1 MIKSFRVLRLRNRQV
16 NYLWL
21 FPLIISSFCPCLLKC
36 CKWRII
42 CFSFLRTQQAKCL
55 NDDEPKS
62 KFKMPQGLPGKIYDG
77 DAQCVR
83 MFGAGA
89 KVCDIPDL
97 KAVTIKFALNN
108 LFLVLNRI
116 FS

>member
-1 MIKSFRVLRLRNRQV
+1 MA
-16 NYLWL
+16 
-21 FPLIISSFCPCLLKC
+21 ISSNYILFLSL
-36 CKWRII
+36 
-42 CFSFLRTQQAKCL
+42 FTEMLQMANNLFLFLRTQQAKCL

-62 KFKMPQGLPGKIYDG
+62 KFEMPKGLPGKIYDG

-97 KAVTIKFALNN
+97 KAVTIKFALNS

>member
-1 MIKSFRVLRLRNRQV
+1 
-16 NYLWL
+16 
-21 FPLIISSFCPCLLKC
+21 
-36 CKWRII
+36 
-42 CFSFLRTQQAKCL
+42 
-55 NDDEPKS
+55 
-62 KFKMPQGLPGKIYDG
+62 MPQGLPGKIYDG

-108 LFLVLNRI
+108 LFLVLNII